1 MLEPSLIHY
10 PNAGRRYFAATR
22 PQFLLA
28 TVFAYALGVI
38 TAVYVG
44 LAMHLAYALTGLV
57 LALLVHAG
65 VNLLNDYYDALNG
78 TDDLNTERLYPY
90 TGGSRF
96 IQNGVLTANQVAGF
110 AYLLLAIVTLA
121 GLYLTYVLGMGLLA
135 LGLFGV
141 GLAWAYSA
149 PPLRLN
155 SRGLG
160 EFCVL
165 LGFLGVSVGAYYL
178 QARAYSW
185 QVVIV
190 AIPYALLVT
199 KLLYINQFPDSKADA
214 LAGKRH
220 WVVRLPFKLACLV
233 YPMLASLACAWL
245 VYFIY
250 LGALPQSAMW
260 SALPLLFSARAS
272 YLLAHYPQKPSGLLI
287 AIKLTLAA
295 MCGHALLLAW
305 VLIRELQ

>member
-1 MLEPSLIHY
+1 MLEPSLIDY
-10 PNAGRRYFAATR
+10 PNAGRRYFDATR

-28 TVFAYALGVI
+28 TVFAYVLGLI
-38 TAVYVG
+38 AAFNVG
-44 LAMHLAYALTGLV
+44 LAIHMNYALTGLV

-110 AYLLLAIVTLA
+110 AYLLLAIATIA
-121 GLYLTYVLGMGLLA
+121 GFYLTYLMGKGLFA

-160 EFCVL
+160 EFSVL
-165 LGFLGVSVGAYYL
+165 LGFLGVSAGAYYL

-190 AIPYALLVT
+190 AMPYSLLVT
-199 KLLYINQFPDSKADA
+199 NLLYINQFPDSKADA

-220 WVVRLPFKLACLV
+220 WVVRLPFKLARLI

-305 VLIRELQ
+305 VLIRGLQ

>member
-10 PNAGRRYFAATR
+10 PNAGGRYFAATR

-28 TVFAYALGVI
+28 TVLAYALGVV
-38 TAVYVG
+38 TALYAG
-44 LAMHLAYALTGLV
+44 LAMHLAYALTGLG

-96 IQNGVLTANQVAGF
+96 IQNGVLSTAQVAGF

-121 GLYLTYVLGMGLLA
+121 GLYLSYVLGLGLLA

-149 PPLRLN
+149 PPWRLN

-165 LGFLGVSVGAYYL
+165 LGFLGVSLGAYYL
-178 QARAYSW
+178 QASAYSW
-185 QVVIV
+185 QVVII
-190 AIPYALLVT
+190 AMPYALLVT
-199 KLLYINQFPDSKADA
+199 NLLYINQFPDCKADS

-220 WVVRLPFKLACLV
+220 WVVRLPFKLARLV

-260 SALPLLFSARAS
+260 SALPILLSARAS
-272 YLLAHYPQKPSGLLI
+272 YLLGLAQDKPANLLV

-295 MCGHALLLAW
+295 MLGHGLLLVL
-305 VLIRELQ
+305 VLIKELQ